1 MDKELINIRYNH
13 HEDKRKKYLELA
25 IKQRN
30 DLIAKPELFQSK
42 NIEYIQGRDNDN
54 NDNNNNNSSLILIG
68 NGCSTAVQEEQK
80 RLERLRNK
88 NVKV

>member
-42 NIEYIQGRDNDN
+42 NIEHIQGKDNDN
-54 NDNNNNNSSLILIG
+54 NDNNNSSLILIG